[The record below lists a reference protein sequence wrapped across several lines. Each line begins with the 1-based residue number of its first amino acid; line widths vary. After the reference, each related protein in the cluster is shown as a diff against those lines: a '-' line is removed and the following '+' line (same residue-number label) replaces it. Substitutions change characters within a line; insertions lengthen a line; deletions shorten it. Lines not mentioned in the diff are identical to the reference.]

1 VRKRWRS
8 AGSGFLIRS
17 LLFVPG
23 NRADMM
29 EKAMD
34 LPADALILD
43 LEDSVPPQ
51 EKERAREVVS
61 ANLPKM
67 FKEGRPVFVRINPLM
82 SGFTDEDLAAAV
94 SPGLAGISLPKVEEA
109 VDLEAIN
116 LKIEWFEGERGI
128 ESRGLALLPWIES
141 PRALRNAYTI
151 ASASRRVMGLAF
163 GADDYTL
170 NMGIQ
175 RSREGEELVYPRQVI
190 AVDARA
196 AGVLPLDTPYVEYK
210 DKEGLIRDCKRA
222 KLAGFA
228 GKFAIHP
235 SQIEIINEAFL
246 PAPQEIEEAR
256 RIIEIFENAVA
267 RGSAVASLNGRM
279 IDTPVA
285 ERAKRLLEL
294 EKKAKRE

>member
-1 VRKRWRS
+1 MRKNWRS
-8 AGSGFLIRS
+8 TGGGFFIRS

-23 NRADMM
+23 NRVDMM

-51 EKERAREVVS
+51 EKDRAREVVS

-82 SGFTDEDLAAAV
+82 SGLTDEDLAAVV
-94 SPGLAGISLPKVEEA
+94 SKYVACISLPKVEEGI
-109 VDLEAIN
+109 DLEA
-116 LKIEWFEGERGI
+116 LGTKMEWFEGERNI
-128 ESRGLALLPWIES
+128 EGRSLAILPWIEN
-141 PRALRNAYTI
+141 PRALRNSYKI
-151 ASASRRVMGLAF
+151 ATASRRVMGLAF

-175 RSREGEELVYPRQVI
+175 RSKDCEELKYPRQVI

-196 AGVLPLDTPYVEYK
+196 ADILPLDTPYVDYK
-210 DKEGLIRDCKRA
+210 DKEGLIEDCKRA
-222 KLAGFA
+222 KQAGFA

-235 SQIEIINEAFL
+235 SQIDIINEAFSPTAL
-246 PAPQEIEEAR
+246 EIDEAH
-256 RIIEIFENAVA
+256 RIIDAFDKAVA
-267 RGSAVASLNGRM
+267 KGSAVASLNGRM

-285 ERAKRLLEL
+285 ERAKRLLE
-294 EKKAKRE
+294 KARRGK